1 MITLTLIYGTK
12 MKVNTMVLEKR
23 YEIFYTAIFNVDIYY
38 LGTHSTFFV
47 DLGVFLP
54 KLCEAQG
61 ANTRREMSEIKSS
74 GHVAPGPVQPGKLTG
89 APGPVLPV
97 EFTIAPIV
105 APAPY

>member
-1 MITLTLIYGTK
+1 MLIF
-12 MKVNTMVLEKR
+12 
-23 YEIFYTAIFNVDIYY
+23 IFYVLIQ
-38 LGTHSTFFV
+38 LFFFILFLV
-47 DLGVFLP
+47 VNLGVFLP

-61 ANTRREMSEIKSS
+61 ANTRRAMSEMKSS

>member
-1 MITLTLIYGTK
+1 
-12 MKVNTMVLEKR
+12 MVLEQI
-23 YEIFYTAIFNVDIYY
+23 YEIFYIAIFNVDIYF
-38 LGTHSTFFV
+38 LRTHSTFFFFLIFLV
-47 DLGVFLP
+47 VNLGVFLP

-61 ANTRREMSEIKSS
+61 ANTRRAMSEMKSS

-89 APGPVLPV
+89 APGPVLPA

>member
-1 MITLTLIYGTK
+1 
-12 MKVNTMVLEKR
+12 MVLEKG
-23 YEIFYTAIFNVDIYY
+23 YEIFYIAIFNVDIYY
-38 LGTHSTFFV
+38 LGTQFNFFFLFLVV

-97 EFTIAPIV
+97 EYTIAPIV

>member
-1 MITLTLIYGTK
+1 
-12 MKVNTMVLEKR
+12 MKVNSMVLEKG
-23 YEIFYTAIFNVDIYY
+23 YEIFYIAIFNVDIYY
-38 LGTHSTFFV
+38 LGTHSTFFFLFLVV

-97 EFTIAPIV
+97 EYTIAPIV

>member
-1 MITLTLIYGTK
+1 
-12 MKVNTMVLEKR
+12 MKVNSMVLEQI
-23 YEIFYTAIFNVDIYY
+23 YEIFYIAIFNVDIYF
-38 LGTHSTFFV
+38 LRTHSTFFLLLLV
-47 DLGVFLP
+47 VNLGVFLP

-61 ANTRREMSEIKSS
+61 ANTRRAMSEMKSS

-89 APGPVLPV
+89 APGPVLPA